1 MDVVVTSGSG
11 LQQDIRIG
19 RHTLVSDEPQA
30 FGGADLGPSPYELL
44 AAAVGSCTS
53 MTLRMYARA
62 KGWPL
67 HRVITTIRHDKVHAR
82 DCADC
87 ETREGRIDRLERE
100 IELEGPLDDAQRK
113 RLLEIAERCPVH
125 RTLSSEVK
133 LVTRLKAP

>member
-11 LQQDIRIG
+11 LRQDIRIG
-19 RHTLVSDEPQA
+19 KHALVSDEPQA

-44 AAAVGSCTS
+44 GAAIGACTS

-67 HRVITTIRHDKVHAR
+67 QRVITTIRHEKIHAR

-87 ETREGRIDRLERE
+87 ETKEGRVDRLERE
-100 IELEGPLDDAQRK
+100 IELEGPLDDLQRK

-125 RTLSSEVK
+125 RTLSSEVR
-133 LVTRLKAP
+133 LVTRLKTP